1 MSNSVMHLKYTTDC
15 TLYLM
20 ASFPSLLLQ
29 YGTIRFGGT
38 TEFASGQYAGVV
50 LDEEIGKNDG
60 SYGGIRYFTCKPK
73 YGKCSCRL
81 LFPLLLQLLIWMSQY
96 LLSSFLPLRSSLPFP
111 LPFTPFPLSLH
122 LPSAPFSHSSF
133 FTLLSLLPSLLSNF
147 LQGSLSR
154 CTASPKQSKSLQAEQ
169 GN

>member
-1 MSNSVMHLKYTTDC
+1 MGSLP
-15 TLYLM
+15 
-20 ASFPSLLLQ
+20 FLLLQ

-73 YGKCSCRL
+73 YGECSCRL
-81 LFPLLLQLLIWMSQY
+81 LLPLLLQLLIWMSHTSFPPFFLSA
-96 LLSSFLPLRSSLPFP
+96 LLFPFPFSSPLPSHFSLSLSLFIFP
-111 LPFTPFPLSLH
+111 LPPFLTHPPPLS
-122 LPSAPFSHSSF
+122 SPFCPLSSQI
-133 FTLLSLLPSLLSNF
+133 L

-154 CTASPKQSKSLQAEQ
+154 CTASPKQFKSLQAEQ
-169 GN
+169 GS